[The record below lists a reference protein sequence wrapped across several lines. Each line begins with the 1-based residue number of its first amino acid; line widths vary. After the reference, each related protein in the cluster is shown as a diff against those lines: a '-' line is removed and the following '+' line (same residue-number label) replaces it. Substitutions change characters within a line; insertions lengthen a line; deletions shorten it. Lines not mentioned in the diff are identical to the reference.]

1 MIYKSAFGFPAWN
14 FRRAFEEFDRMRRQM
29 DRFASGLE
37 FGVGEN
43 FQKAGVFPP
52 LNLTEDDHNYFVR
65 AELPG
70 VMSENLDIQATG
82 KNLSIS
88 GERKILPEAEGA
100 RYHRRE
106 REAGKFSRVFTLP
119 GLVVAEKIK
128 AAFSN
133 GVLTITIPKAE
144 ETKPRKIAIS

>member
-29 DRFASGLE
+29 DRFAGGFDAAS
-37 FGVGEN
+37 GEN
-43 FQKAGVFPP
+43 YQKAGVFPA
-52 LNLTEDDHNYFVR
+52 LNLTEDDHYYYLR

-70 VMSENLDIQATG
+70 VVSDDLDIQATG
-82 KNLSIS
+82 KNLTIS
-88 GERKILPEAEGA
+88 GVRKILPEAEGA

-119 GLVVAEKIK
+119 GLVSAEKIK
-128 AAFSN
+128 AALSN
-133 GVLTITIPKAE
+133 GVLTITVPKAE
-144 ETKPRKIAIS
+144 ESKPRKISIN

>member
-29 DRFASGLE
+29 DRYASGPE
-37 FGVGEN
+37 SGSGEN
-43 FQKAGVFPP
+43 FQKAGVFPA
-52 LNLTEDDHNYFVR
+52 LNLTEDDQNYYIR

-70 VMSENLDIQATG
+70 VVSEDLDIQATG
-82 KNLSIS
+82 KNISIS
-88 GERKILPEAEGA
+88 GVRKILPEAEGA

-106 REAGKFSRVFTLP
+106 REAGKFARVLTLP
-119 GLVVAEKIK
+119 GVVVTEKVK

-133 GVLTITIPKAE
+133 GVLTIRIPKAE
-144 ETKPRKIAIS
+144 ESKPRKISIS

>member
-29 DRFASGLE
+29 DRFTSGLE
-37 FGVGEN
+37 PWGGEYS
-43 FQKAGVFPP
+43 QKAGVFPA
-52 LNLTEDDHNYFVR
+52 LNLTEDDHNYYIR

-70 VMSENLDIQATG
+70 VVSDDLDIQATG

-88 GERKILPEAEGA
+88 GVRKILPEAEGA

-119 GLVVAEKIK
+119 GVIAAEKIK
-128 AAFSN
+128 ATLSN

-144 ETKPRKIAIS
+144 ESKPRKISIN

>member
-29 DRFASGLE
+29 DRFASGLDS
-37 FGVGEN
+37 GSDEN
-43 FQKAGVFPP
+43 VQKAGVFPA
-52 LNLTEDDHNYFVR
+52 LNLTEDEHNYFVR

-70 VMSENLDIQATG
+70 VASDDLDIQATG
-82 KNLSIS
+82 RNLSIS
-88 GERKILPEAEGA
+88 GVRKSIPEAEGA

-106 REAGKFSRVFTLP
+106 REAGKFARVFTLP
-119 GLVVAEKIK
+119 GVIVAEKIK

-133 GVLTITIPKAE
+133 GILKITIPKAE
-144 ETKPRKIAIS
+144 DSKPRKILIN

>member
-37 FGVGEN
+37 SGSGEK
-43 FQKAGVFPP
+43 FQKAGVFPA
-52 LNLTEDDHNYFVR
+52 LNLTEDDHNYYIR

-70 VMSENLDIQATG
+70 VVSEDLDIQATG

-88 GERKILPEAEGA
+88 GVRKILPETEGA

-106 REAGKFSRVFTLP
+106 REAGQFARVFTLP
-119 GLVVAEKIK
+119 GLIATGKIEAK
-128 AAFSN
+128 LSN
-133 GVLTITIPKAE
+133 GLLRITIPKAE
-144 ETKPRKIAIS
+144 ESKPRKISIS

>member
-29 DRFASGLE
+29 DRFASGFE
-37 FGVGEN
+37 SGPGEN
-43 FQKAGVFPP
+43 FQKAGVFPA
-52 LNLTEDDHNYFVR
+52 LNLTEDDHNYYIR

-70 VMSENLDIQATG
+70 VVSEDLDIQATG

-88 GERKILPEAEGA
+88 GVRKNVPEAEGA

-106 REAGKFSRVFTLP
+106 REAGKFARVFTLP
-119 GLVVAEKIK
+119 GIIVAEKIK

-144 ETKPRKIAIS
+144 ESKPRKISIS

>member
-37 FGVGEN
+37 PGSGEN
-43 FQKAGVFPP
+43 YQKTGVFPA
-52 LNLTEDDHNYFVR
+52 LNLTEDGHNYYIR

-70 VMSENLDIQATG
+70 MVSEDLDIQVTG

-88 GERKILPEAEGA
+88 GVRKILPEAEGA

-106 REAGKFSRVFTLP
+106 REAGKFARVFTLP
-119 GLVVAEKIK
+119 GVVMAEKIN
-128 AAFSN
+128 ADFSN
-133 GVLTITIPKAE
+133 GVLTVSIPKAE
-144 ETKPRKIAIS
+144 ESKPRKILIN

>member
-1 MIYKSAFGFPAWN
+1 MIYKSGLGFPSWN

-29 DRFASGLE
+29 DRFTSG
-37 FGVGEN
+37 FDSTSGEN
-43 FQKAGVFPP
+43 YQKAGVFPA
-52 LNLTEDDHNYFVR
+52 LNLTEDNHNYYIR

-70 VMSENLDIQATG
+70 VLSDDLDIQATG
-82 KNLSIS
+82 KKLTIS
-88 GERKILPEAEGA
+88 GVRKILPEAEGA

-119 GLVVAEKIK
+119 GIIEAEKIK
-128 AAFSN
+128 AALSN

-144 ETKPRKIAIS
+144 ESKPRRIAIN